1 MRYSARPPSLRQ
13 HSVSKAVSDDAPV
26 LEVTRTTLAFNT
38 IEDRISLACELT
50 TGEVAML
57 WLTAPLTRRLIP
69 HVLALT
75 APLPDAHSQGI
86 GEKAAGQEAD
96 LASNRREEKA
106 KGASSAAQHTVE
118 ANAPVVVGEDSAS
131 WVVAAIDITNGPML
145 VRLCFRGV
153 GDHRSASLMLEHTQ
167 LAQWVDGLRQCYVQ
181 SDWPMDCWETAHSSQ
196 FDSATTRNVAVH

>member
-1 MRYSARPPSLRQ
+1 
-13 HSVSKAVSDDAPV
+13 VSDDAPV

-50 TGEVAML
+50 NGEVALL

-69 HVLALT
+69 HVLALA
-75 APLPDAHSQGI
+75 APLPDTRPQEQSQNAADQDADFADNG
-86 GEKAAGQEAD
+86 GQERAAGASPAAEHTAEA
-96 LASNRREEKA
+96 
-106 KGASSAAQHTVE
+106 G
-118 ANAPVVVGEDSAS
+118 APVVADEDSAS

-153 GDHRSASLMLEHTQ
+153 GDHKSTSLMLEHTQ

-181 SDWPMDCWETAHSSQ
+181 SDWPMDCWETARSPQ
-196 FDSATTRNVAVH
+196 FGTATTWNVAVH